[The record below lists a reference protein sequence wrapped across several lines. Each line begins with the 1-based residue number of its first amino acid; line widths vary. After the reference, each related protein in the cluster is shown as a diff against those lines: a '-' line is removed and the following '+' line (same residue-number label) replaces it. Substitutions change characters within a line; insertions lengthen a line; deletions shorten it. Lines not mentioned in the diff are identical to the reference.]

1 MKRKP
6 ARKPTKRKRTAKV
19 QGIPVGGGLI
29 QKSLF
34 PFTPRPE
41 AEVRAE
47 QDGEVLGGKVPSV
60 VLKRLE
66 TLARGILEESQR
78 WHMDHSTKPHRFS
91 WGPGFK
97 HFYTAEES
105 TLRELIEQIAAMAF
119 RVAADRYHP
128 EIAALVA
135 RCEKQSRLL
144 EQRRENCEL
153 LAPEGRAAKKPD
165 DDARADRVCK
175 LYRRIRPS
183 HPSGKRGNGAA
194 VAEVARQIGPLFD
207 RKKPI
212 TVQAVRKILKRR
224 GVPCR

>member
-6 ARKPTKRKRTAKV
+6 GRKPTKRKRTSKV
-19 QGIPVGGGLI
+19 QGIPLGSGQI
-29 QKSLF
+29 QKTIF
-34 PFTPRPE
+34 PFTPRPD

-47 QDGEVLGGKVPSV
+47 EDGEVLGGRIPPAVQD
-60 VLKRLE
+60 RLE
-66 TLARGILEESQR
+66 TLALEILEKSQR

-119 RVAADRYHP
+119 RVAADRYRQ

-135 RCEKQSRLL
+135 RLEKQTRLL

-175 LYRRIRPS
+175 LYRRIRPM
-183 HPSGKRGNGAA
+183 HPSGGRGNGAA
-194 VAEVARQIGPLFD
+194 VADVARQIGPLFG
-207 RKKPI
+207 REKPI